1 MSLSDARMKKVVKIG
16 LPLTEQIIF
25 LPDHNR
31 NCNFSCI
38 STINSLKQ
46 INAEGMSILRH

>member
-1 MSLSDARMKKVVKIG
+1 MSLSDARMYKGGKIG
-16 LPLTEQIIF
+16 LPLREQIIF

-31 NCNFSCI
+31 NCSFSCI

-46 INAEGMSILRH
+46 ISAEGMPIL